1 MLPFQFECSAY
12 QDPISETNPKCI
24 GELSICDGFPD
35 CKDGSDES
43 YETCKTLT
51 RGKYILKRHTYLVL
65 YTLTFWL
72 QYFYQIVFLNLASG
86 SSSTTLSTTSTDNQ
100 PTPEKITTTKRT
112 STTTQ
117 TRPTRPPFTGIWLPN
132 FTLRRRHKK
141 RRRISGYVC
150 ERMIKRIIRVTE

>member
-51 RGKYILKRHTYLVL
+51 RGKYILTRNTYLVL
-65 YTLTFWL
+65 YTLIIL
-72 QYFYQIVFLNLASG
+72 ALVFLQDSIPYFSNWFFFQNTKYNL
-86 SSSTTLSTTSTDNQ
+86 N
-100 PTPEKITTTKRT
+100 
-112 STTTQ
+112 
-117 TRPTRPPFTGIWLPN
+117 
-132 FTLRRRHKK
+132 
-141 RRRISGYVC
+141 
-150 ERMIKRIIRVTE
+150 